1 MWAPLGADL
10 NELSGGGTYGTEAN
24 FASGNLEGLTT
35 TVRIVCYNTF
45 EPSCDPL

>member
-10 NELSGGGTYGTEAN
+10 NELSGGGAYGTEAN
-24 FASGNLEGLTT
+24 FASGNLEGHTT
-35 TVRIVCYNTF
+35 MVRLCYNTT